1 MPFGTKQKIFFT
13 TTFMLCDNN
22 GYMSTRINTFF
33 KNNGYEL
40 VTAAEQ
46 ADWIVIST
54 CGFDQG
60 REDEAT
66 AITTHYMER
75 FSGAQRIIICGCL
88 PKINP
93 ELFREA
99 SVTTIGP
106 KELYKFNDLFLPRIP
121 IDDVTGGNLD
131 ERFISKDYGLLDC
144 YYLQICQ
151 GCVNTCSY
159 CGIKKAKGYVT
170 SVPPEKLLREVE
182 EAVQSGFGRIMLVA
196 DDCGSYGVDLG
207 VHFGDLLR
215 QISHFGLPLSINYIH
230 PAEFQ
235 QLYLECGS
243 SIFEHIEFINI
254 PLQSTSKRILE
265 LMNRPYDPAEVM
277 RTVKEIRAEFPRTFF
292 ETHMIYGFPTETREE
307 FQDTFG
313 AVEAFDS
320 VIYFYYTDRKNV
332 QASLLQPRISDS
344 EMIYRTKQ
352 IINHSRFTV
361 TREGAA
367 PPLVL
372 LGYDL
377 EKAGDIFGSLAR
389 SRLENKSEFV
399 MLGNVV

>member
-1 MPFGTKQKIFFT
+1 MPCLTKQKIFFT

-22 GYMSTRINTFF
+22 GYMSTRISTFF
-33 KNNGYEL
+33 KTNGYEL

-60 REDEAT
+60 REDEAK
-66 AITTHYMER
+66 AITAHYMER
-75 FSGAQRIIICGCL
+75 FSGAKRIIICSCL

-106 KELYKFNDLFLPRIP
+106 KELYKFNDLFRASVP
-121 IDDVTGGNLD
+121 IEDVTGGNLD

-170 SVPPEKLLREVE
+170 SVAPEKLLREVE
-182 EAVQSGFGRIMLVA
+182 QAVQSGFGRIMLVA
-196 DDCGSYGVDLG
+196 DDCGSYGVDLR
-207 VHFGDLLR
+207 VDFGDLLR

-235 QLYLECGS
+235 KLYLECGS
-243 SIFEHIEFINI
+243 SIFEPIEFINI

-265 LMNRPYDPAEVM
+265 LMNRQYDPAEVI
-277 RTVKEIRAEFPRTFF
+277 RT
-292 ETHMIYGFPTETREE
+292 
-307 FQDTFG
+307 
-313 AVEAFDS
+313 
-320 VIYFYYTDRKNV
+320 
-332 QASLLQPRISDS
+332 
-344 EMIYRTKQ
+344 
-352 IINHSRFTV
+352 
-361 TREGAA
+361 
-367 PPLVL
+367 
-372 LGYDL
+372 
-377 EKAGDIFGSLAR
+377 
-389 SRLENKSEFV
+389 
-399 MLGNVV
+399 